1 LCAFSLWFFSN
12 EINFNS
18 EFTDFFV
25 KTMSEEHNNQS
36 EDKVKTETQD
46 DSIDFTAVHPLYN
59 EELMEERET
68 YEDLFREVV
77 DAGLCSGDGA
87 CIAACPTLILEFL
100 NNRPVIVDEEGCIKC
115 GICTAACSRYDA
127 LDTTSRDIYLESIG
141 EYISLWQAYALD
153 DEVRSDGQSGGVA
166 TALMVC
172 AVEEKLVEASLV
184 LQAEGDAMTSK
195 SKIAYNK
202 EEIIKA
208 QKSKYVTFPS
218 LAAVNLVRKNRIESF
233 VYVGTPCQI
242 TGLKYLISQRLDGLY
257 HRARYIIGLFC
268 MESFMPQPLADI
280 FRERTGGL
288 DYAEATRVDINKG
301 RLVIH
306 HPGRPEKPYRI
317 RLRHF
322 DKAMRPGC
330 KACTDL
336 TAEDADISVGNVGA
350 KPKHTVVVIRTRAG
364 EELFN
369 KAIEKGYIAAE
380 PMEDTEFQLVLNL
393 NRMKK
398 KERALPTDKLI
409 QNDSD

>member
-1 LCAFSLWFFSN
+1 
-12 EINFNS
+12 
-18 EFTDFFV
+18 
-25 KTMSEEHNNQS
+25 MSEEHNNQS
-36 EDKVKTETQD
+36 EDKDKSETQS
-46 DSIDFTAVHPLYN
+46 DSIDFTVVYPLYN

-77 DAGLCSGDGA
+77 DTGLCSGEGA
-87 CIAACPTLILEFL
+87 CVASCPAFVLEFQ
-100 NNRPVIVDEEGCIKC
+100 NKRPVIVDEEGCIKC
-115 GICTAACSRYDA
+115 GICTAVCSRYSVLEA
-127 LDTTSRDIYLESIG
+127 APRDIDLESIG
-141 EYISLWQAYALD
+141 EYKSLWQAYSLD
-153 DEVRSDGQSGGVA
+153 EEVRSEGQSGGVA
-166 TALMVC
+166 TALMIC
-172 AVEEKLVEASLV
+172 AVEEEMVEAALV

-195 SKIAYNK
+195 SKIAYTK

-233 VYVGTPCQI
+233 VYVGTPCQV
-242 TGLKYLISQRLDGLY
+242 TGLKYLINQRLDGLY

-268 MESFMPQPLADI
+268 MESFMPQPLAEI

-288 DYAEATRVDINKG
+288 NYAEASRVDIDKG

-330 KACTDL
+330 KICTDL
-336 TAEDADISVGNVGA
+336 TAEDADLSVGNVGA
-350 KPKHTVVVIRTRAG
+350 KPKNTVVVVRTHAG
-364 EELFN
+364 EELLN

-380 PMEDTEFQLVLNL
+380 PMVDKEFQLVVNL

-398 KERALPTDKLI
+398 KERARSIDKFI
-409 QNDSD
+409 QEESE

>member
-1 LCAFSLWFFSN
+1 
-12 EINFNS
+12 
-18 EFTDFFV
+18 
-25 KTMSEEHNNQS
+25 MSEEHNNQS
-36 EDKVKTETQD
+36 EDKVKSETQS
-46 DSIDFTAVHPLYN
+46 DSIDFTEVYPLYN
-59 EELMEERET
+59 DELMEERKT
-68 YEDLFREVV
+68 YKDLFREIV
-77 DAGLCSGDGA
+77 DTGLCSGDGA
-87 CIAACPTLILEFL
+87 CIAACPAFVLEFQ
-100 NNRPVIVDEEGCIKC
+100 NKRPVIVDEEGCIKC
-115 GICTAACSRYDA
+115 GICTAACSRYTG
-127 LDTTSRDIYLESIG
+127 LETTSRDIHLESIG
-141 EYISLWQAYALD
+141 DYTSLWQAFALN
-153 DEVRSDGQSGGVA
+153 DEVRSEGQSGGVA
-166 TALMVC
+166 TALMIC
-172 AVEEKLVEASLV
+172 AVEENMVEAALV

-242 TGLKYLISQRLDGLY
+242 TGLKYLINQRLDGLY

-268 MESFMPQPLADI
+268 MESFMPQPLAEI

-288 DYAEATRVDINKG
+288 DYAEASRVDINKG

-336 TAEDADISVGNVGA
+336 TSEDADISVGNVGA
-350 KPKHTVVVIRTRAG
+350 KPKHTVVIVRTHAG
-364 EELFN
+364 EELLN
-369 KAIEKGYIAAE
+369 KAIEKGYISAE
-380 PMEDTEFQLVLNL
+380 PMVDTEFQLILNL

-398 KERALPTDKLI
+398 KERARSTDSLI
-409 QNDSD
+409 P